1 MKLIHIINEQKG
13 ERKMKKKLGMIFAA
27 LLLVVLTACGTSD
40 EDTNEQTDNTDD
52 EVNMEDEPEQSD
64 QTDDTD
70 DEATEDQES
79 SDPADDESIEEDD
92 KNTKMKELEFAE
104 FELEVEYDDDKEYE
118 AEIEK
123 KPSGEYKSELED
135 ELTNTHL
142 KGDEAFD
149 HIYPILEKLSFG
161 KDAPMDEVIDETLQA
176 FELDAN
182 YDEFEIEVTFHDGT
196 ELEYEDK

>member
-1 MKLIHIINEQKG
+1 MKLIHIIHEQKG
-13 ERKMKKKLGMIFAA
+13 ERKMKKKLGMIFAT

-40 EDTNEQTDNTDD
+40 EDTNEPTDN
-52 EVNMEDEPEQSD
+52 
-64 QTDDTD
+64 TD